1 MKAKQLFS
9 SVALAAATLVA
20 IPGTASA
27 QEVLTGDTRLACE
40 AVLCLASGTRPSE
53 CTPSLQRYFS
63 ITARKLSDTIKKRG
77 NFLKLCPASNQTP
90 EMNSLVNAMA
100 NGAGRCDAQALN
112 MYLVSWNGGWDSGET
127 YINNRMPDFC
137 SVYTNHA
144 YTDFSGT
151 LPRYVGLPE
160 RGGYW
165 VEARDYDRAKAQYD
179 ARIKAEDEERRRN
192 SWGN

>member
-1 MKAKQLFS
+1 MQVKQFFS
-9 SVALAAATLVA
+9 LVAIVAAALVA

-63 ITARKLSDTIKKRG
+63 ITARKLSDTIKERG
-77 NFLKLCPASNQTP
+77 NFLRLCPASNQTP
-90 EMNSLVNAMA
+90 EMSNLVNAMA

-112 MYLVSWNGGWDSGET
+112 MYLQTWWGDRDSGIT
-127 YINNRMPDFC
+127 QISNQMPSYC
-137 SVYTNHA
+137 AAYTNHT
-144 YTDFSGT
+144 YTDFGGT
-151 LPRYVGLPE
+151 IPRYLGTPD

-165 VEARDYDRAKAQYD
+165 VEAYDYDRLKVQYD
-179 ARIKAEDEERRRN
+179 ARIKAEDDARRN
-192 SWGN
+192 DSFGR